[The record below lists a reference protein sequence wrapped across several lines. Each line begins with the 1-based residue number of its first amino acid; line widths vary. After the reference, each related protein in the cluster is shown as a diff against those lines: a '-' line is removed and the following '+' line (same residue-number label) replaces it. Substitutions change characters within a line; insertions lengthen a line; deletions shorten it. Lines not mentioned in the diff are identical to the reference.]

1 MPSRL
6 SRRSLLTLAGGFGL
20 AGCLTGND
28 DNGEEADSDAGES
41 VGSEDGSDT
50 QDDGSNDSAGFNGY
64 DFEVDVPEERHEE
77 ALENLLEG
85 IEMLNNSEE
94 GDELYIDGEIISY
107 TDDGN
112 AAEMVV
118 EYPDGYS
125 DPDDDE
131 DLNETAYA
139 AGEFMGERIVIS
151 VLLGR
156 YAYNADSRPETFE
169 VLYMEDGADE
179 PFETST
185 STAEEAAEFY
195 EEETDS
201 EDT

>member
-1 MPSRL
+1 MMSRL
-6 SRRSLLTLAGGFGL
+6 SRRSLLTLAGGISF
-20 AGCLTGND
+20 AGCLTEND
-28 DNGEEADSDAGES
+28 DNGDETDSDAGES
-41 VGSEDGSDT
+41 VGTEDESDA
-50 QDDGSNDSAGFNGY
+50 QDDGANGSAGFVAY

-85 IEMLNNSEE
+85 IEMINNSEE
-94 GDELYIDGEIISY
+94 GDELYIEGEIISY

-112 AAEMVV
+112 TAEIVV
-118 EYPDGYS
+118 EYPEDYTDS
-125 DPDDDE
+125 DDDD

-139 AGEFMGERIVIS
+139 AGEFIGERIVIS

-169 VLYMEDGADE
+169 TFYIEDDADE

-185 STAEEAAEFY
+185 STAEEAAEYY
-195 EEETDS
+195 EEDADSTD
-201 EDT
+201 T

>member
-1 MPSRL
+1 MPKRF
-6 SRRSLLTLAGGFGL
+6 SRRSLLTVAGGIAL
-20 AGCLTGND
+20 AGCLDTLPTD
-28 DNGEEADSDAGES
+28 DTDSGDDESEGATDESDAQDGGADDS
-41 VGSEDGSDT
+41 VGLG
-50 QDDGSNDSAGFNGY
+50 AY

-77 ALENLLEG
+77 ALETLLEG
-85 IEMLNNSEE
+85 IEMLNGSEE

-112 AAEMVV
+112 TAQMVV
-118 EYPDGYS
+118 EYPDSYS

-139 AGEFMGERIVIS
+139 AGEFIGERIVVS

-169 VLYMEDGADE
+169 VLYIEDGADE

-195 EEETDS
+195 EEDADS
-201 EDT
+201 ADT

>member
-1 MPSRL
+1 M
-6 SRRSLLTLAGGFGL
+6 LAGGISL

-28 DNGEEADSDAGES
+28 DNGEGTDPDAGES
-41 VGSEDGSDT
+41 VEPEDGSDT
-50 QDDGSNDSAGFNGY
+50 QDDGANDSAGFNEY

-85 IEMLNNSEE
+85 IEMLNDSEE

-195 EEETDS
+195 EEDADS
-201 EDT
+201 ADT

>member
-1 MPSRL
+1 MLSQL
-6 SRRSLLTLAGGFGL
+6 SRRSLLTLASGIGL

-28 DNGEEADSDAGES
+28 DNGEETDLDAGES
-41 VGSEDGSDT
+41 LESEDGSNA
-50 QDDGSNDSAGFNGY
+50 QDDGANDGAGFDAY
-64 DFEVDVPEERHEE
+64 DFEIDVPEERHEE

-85 IEMLNNSEE
+85 IEMLNDSEE
-94 GDELYIDGEIISY
+94 GDELYIEGEISSY
-107 TDDGN
+107 TDDRSE
-112 AAEMVV
+112 AKMVV
-118 EYPDGYS
+118 EYPEGYT

-139 AGEFMGERIVIS
+139 AGEFIGERIVIS
-151 VLLGR
+151 VLLGK

-169 VLYMEDGADE
+169 VLYIEDGADE

-195 EEETDS
+195 EEDADSTD
-201 EDT
+201 T